1 MLMAR
6 PGRTKEESELI
17 EQWLK
22 ENEVTRCIAFDRTDP
37 NTLEYKRAWGG
48 RKKKKPAVAKP
59 K

>member
-1 MLMAR
+1 MAR

-17 EQWLK
+17 EKWLK